1 MNHLTTLNELRGH
14 ITLLASVEESET
26 PFVSCYLNLE
36 DGEAAYREALDAR
49 ASTLRRVLK
58 GDELMDF
65 EESLVRIEAYL
76 ANEVLPEAKGVAIF
90 ARGTFGGTFM
100 LPMQFAVPLPNWIAV
115 YPSPNIYHLVEL
127 KDNYHRYVVMHA
139 TAQRVRILEV
149 NLGAVTMQVWKDQP
163 QLRERVEREW
173 ARTRYQLNR
182 RHRGGRFLEEQI
194 AVLQRLMRA
203 GGHTH
208 LILAGDPQI
217 TGRIRHALPKE
228 LAARLVDTI
237 PAGGSEREADVVA
250 ATLSSFIEYEEQ
262 ESEAVAERLIQGLH
276 SHDLALTGALA
287 CLQALQRDHVD
298 TLVMARDYRP
308 DPGWHC
314 TACGTLGTE
323 APETLRC
330 PRCGEESVR
339 PLDIKETLVRLAGQ
353 AGRPVEVVEF
363 ADELMALGGVG
374 CLLRFRHKQADTA

>member
-1 MNHLTTLNELRGH
+1 MTHLTTLDELRGH

-26 PFVSCYLNLE
+26 PFASCYLNLE
-36 DGEAAYREALDAR
+36 GGEAAYRKALDER
-49 ASTLRRVLK
+49 VRTLRRVLK
-58 GDELMDF
+58 GDDLMDF
-65 EESLVRIEAYL
+65 EENLVRIEAYL
-76 ANEVLPEAKGVAIF
+76 ADGILPDAKGVAVF

-100 LPMQFAVPLPNWIAV
+100 LPMQFAAPLPNRIAV
-115 YPSPNIYHLVEL
+115 SPSPNIYHLVEL
-127 KDNYHRYVVMHA
+127 KDNCHRYVVMHA
-139 TAQRVRILEV
+139 TQERVRILEV
-149 NLGAVTMQVWKDQP
+149 NLGAVTMQVWQDQP

-182 RHRGGRFLEEQI
+182 GHRGGRFLEEQI
-194 AVLQRLMRA
+194 AVLQRLMHA

-228 LAARLVDTI
+228 LAARLVDTV
-237 PAGGSEREADVVA
+237 PARGDAREADVVA

-262 ESEAVAERLIQGLH
+262 ESEAVGERLIQGLH

-298 TLVMARDYRP
+298 TLVIARDYRP
-308 DPGWHC
+308 EPGWHC
-314 TACGTLGTE
+314 TACGTMGTE
-323 APETLRC
+323 APEALGW
-330 PRCGEESVR
+330 PRCGEKSVR
-339 PLDIKETLVRLAGQ
+339 PLDVKETLVRLAGQ
-353 AGRPVEVVEF
+353 AGCPVEVVEF

-374 CLLRFRHKQADTA
+374 CLLRFRNKQADTA